1 MHIAHLIRENQ
12 LALMWHPS
20 CFFSFSRIFTRMI
33 LIPFQKREGK
43 QSTSERLEG
52 KQKFEAFL
60 RAAPK
65 SVGVFTRLHEAYEEM
80 TKSRLFKTVE
90 QEIQSLNLDVQSQR
104 QI

>member
-1 MHIAHLIRENQ
+1 
-12 LALMWHPS
+12 
-20 CFFSFSRIFTRMI
+20 MI

-65 SVGVFTRLHEAYEEM
+65 SVGVFTRLHEACEEM
-80 TKSRLFKTVE
+80 TKSPPFKTVE
-90 QEIQSLNLDVQSQR
+90 QEIQSLDLDVRSQR

>member
-1 MHIAHLIRENQ
+1 
-12 LALMWHPS
+12 
-20 CFFSFSRIFTRMI
+20 MI

-60 RAAPK
+60 SAVPK

-90 QEIQSLNLDVQSQR
+90 QEIQSLDLDVRSQR